1 MPAMQNDLTR
11 DVQRRLSRLRTV
23 SRLCSVVGALL
34 LAVVALLAIS
44 ATVAPRFMGL
54 QSYAIVSG
62 SMEPSFPVGS
72 LVYAEPIEPEA
83 LAVGDVAVFWRND
96 EVVIHRIEENL
107 YEDRELITR
116 GDANEGIDAHPA
128 LYENV
133 VGRAVNQIPGIG
145 YFVMA
150 LASLPG
156 KLVLGWVV
164 LMGAAFSIIGTAIAS
179 LARQ

>member
-1 MPAMQNDLTR
+1 MQDDLTR

-72 LVYAEPIEPEA
+72 EA

>member
-1 MPAMQNDLTR
+1 MHLAR
-11 DVQRRLSRLRTV
+11 DVKKRLARLRIV
-23 SRLCSVVGALL
+23 SRLCSIVGAVL
-34 LAVVALLAIS
+34 LAAVALLAIS

-54 QSYAIVSG
+54 QSYTIVSG

-96 EVVIHRIEENL
+96 EVVIHRVEENL
-107 YEDRELITR
+107 YEDCELITR
-116 GDANEGIDAHPA
+116 GDANEGHRRASGA
-128 LYENV
+128 V
-133 VGRAVNQIPGIG
+133 RQRGRRAVNQIPGIG

>member
-1 MPAMQNDLTR
+1 MPFGTDCDSRKGSGRNRGLDYRQNVEHVSAARGITNGKAY
-11 DVQRRLSRLRTV
+11 RT
-23 SRLCSVVGALL
+23 
-34 LAVVALLAIS
+34 
-44 ATVAPRFMGL
+44 
-54 QSYAIVSG
+54 
-62 SMEPSFPVGS
+62 
-72 LVYAEPIEPEA
+72 
-83 LAVGDVAVFWRND
+83 
-96 EVVIHRIEENL
+96 HIEENL